1 MKKVNFNFF
10 TFLTLLFV
18 FSSAK
23 SQVGH
28 SHDGHI
34 HTKAY
39 AVVEEKGQLVPY
51 EFERRAVGDDDIL
64 IDILYSGIC
73 HSDIHTVRGDWG
85 AITYPCVPGHE
96 IVGRVTQVGKN
107 VSKFKVG
114 DIAGVGCMVNSCGK
128 CQYCKSG
135 EEQYCIGDGGAVY
148 TYNSREGDGYTQGGY
163 STNIVV
169 KESFA
174 VTVPQNV
181 SLEKVAPLLCAGIT
195 TYSPLRYNQVK
206 KGDKVAVAGF
216 GGLGHM
222 ALQYALSMGAEVT
235 VFDITE
241 DKRQAALD
249 MGAVKY
255 VNTTNLK
262 EMEGMNSSF
271 NLILSTIPFNFQ
283 VEPYMHMLKVDGT
296 MVLIG
301 VQPRDQIPSVNTM
314 ALWGRRKIYHSLIGG
329 IAETQEMLDYSIKN
343 NIYPKIE
350 MIPMQRV
357 NEAYEN
363 VLDGK
368 VQFRYVID
376 MQSIK

>member
-1 MKKVNFNFF
+1 MKKTILNSFM
-10 TFLTLLFV
+10 FLMLVLASVYAQGQTTL
-18 FSSAK
+18 
-23 SQVGH
+23 
-28 SHDGHI
+28 SHEGHI

-39 AVVEEKGQLVPY
+39 AVKEEKGNLVPY
-51 EFERRAVGDDDIL
+51 DFDRRAVGDDDIL

-73 HSDIHTVRGDWG
+73 HSDIHTVKGDWG
-85 AITYPCVPGHE
+85 SISYPCVPGHE
-96 IVGRVTQVGKN
+96 IVGRVSKIGKN
-107 VSKFKVG
+107 VSKFKIG

-128 CQYCKSG
+128 CHYCESG
-135 EEQYCIGDGGAVY
+135 EEQYCTGGATY

-174 VTVPQNV
+174 LKVPQNV
-181 SLEKVAPLLCAGIT
+181 PLARVAPLLCAGIT
-195 TYSPLRYNQVK
+195 TYSPLRYNHVK

-222 ALQYALSMGAEVT
+222 ALKYALAMGAEVT

-249 MGAVKY
+249 MGARQY
-255 VNTTNLK
+255 VNTTNPK
-262 EMEGMNSSF
+262 EMEGFNSSF

-283 VEPYMHMLKVDGT
+283 VESYLSMLEVDGT

-301 VQPRDQIPSVNTM
+301 VQPMDQIPSVNTM

-329 IAETQEMLDYSIKN
+329 INETQEMLDYSIKN
-343 NIYPKIE
+343 NIYPQIE
-350 MIPMQRV
+350 IIPMQQV

>member
-1 MKKVNFNFF
+1 MKRVSFNFF
-10 TFLTLLFV
+10 TFLALLFV
-18 FSSAK
+18 CSNVN

-85 AITYPCVPGHE
+85 AIPYPCVPGHE

-114 DIAGVGCMVNSCGK
+114 DIAGVGCMVNSCGQ

-135 EEQYCIGDGGAVY
+135 EEQYCTGDGGAVY
-148 TYNSREGDGYTQGGY
+148 TYNSREGEGYTQGGY

-195 TYSPLRYNQVK
+195 TYSPLRYNHVK

-222 ALQYALSMGAEVT
+222 ALQYALSMGTEVT

-255 VNTTNLK
+255 VNTTNPK

-283 VEPYMHMLKVDGT
+283 VEPYMHMLKVDGV

-301 VQPRDQIPSVNTM
+301 VQPIDQIPSVNTM

-350 MIPMQRV
+350 MIPMQKV

-376 MQSIK
+376 MQTIK